1 MQHRRWLSL
10 AAGLF
15 TLSLVAAACNGET
28 ATTPPGTD
36 TTAPPVEKIEVTIY
50 GQGAWTGPANYLI
63 LPSMQGAQLR
73 FDELNADPTFP
84 ATITFNQAD
93 TQGSPD
99 NAPPVVEEI
108 VSDPNTVGVMGPGF
122 SGESEASGD
131 SFQGAGIPFVTA
143 SATNP
148 VLAQKGWTYW
158 YRGVANDHDQ
168 GGPAA
173 RYIDEILQ
181 AENVYVT
188 HDKSTY
194 GQGLAEIVRDN
205 LADAG
210 VNILGFEGIESGA
223 EDFSAL
229 ISAIQNADPAPDA
242 VYFGGYDFDFG
253 KIVKQARDAG
263 LDVPMM
269 SGDGS
274 VSSTLIDLA
283 GAGLTNVFLTCPC
296 NLSGDFIDKYNAE
309 YGGDASSVPVYV
321 GEGYDVATLLGNG
334 IKSAIEGGATTPVDI
349 RLGIKAY
356 LDTLTIDNPFA
367 GVAKN
372 YAFDPATHDIDAED
386 RLALVYFYE
395 ASDGVITTL
404 GIAPDVLGG

>member
-1 MQHRRWLSL
+1 MKHRNWLTACALVSVL
-10 AAGLF
+10 AIVG
-15 TLSLVAAACNGET
+15 AACSSDSSTPT
-28 ATTPPGTD
+28 ATGTG
-36 TTAPPVEKIEVTIY
+36 AVEKIPVTIY

-73 FDELNADPTFP
+73 FDELNADASYP

-99 NAPPVVEEI
+99 NAPPVVQE
-108 VSDPNTVGVMGPGF
+108 VVGDPNTVAVVGPGF

-131 SFQGAGIPFVTA
+131 SYEGAGIPFVTP

-158 YRGVANDHDQ
+158 YRGVANDNDQ
-168 GGPAA
+168 GVPAA
-173 RYIDEILQ
+173 RYI
-181 AENVYVT
+181 AEVLKAKNVYVT

-194 GQGLAEIVRDN
+194 GQGLAEIVRDT
-205 LADAG
+205 LDSAG
-210 VNILGFEGIESGA
+210 VNVLGFEGIESGA

-229 ISAIQNADPAPDA
+229 ISTLQNSDPAPDV

-283 GAGLTNVFLTCPC
+283 GSGLTNVYLTCPC
-296 NLSGDFIDKYNAE
+296 NLAGDFIQKYNDA
-309 YGGDASSVPVYV
+309 YGGDASGVPVYV

-334 IKSAIEGGATTPVDI
+334 IQAAIDGGATTPEEI
-349 RLGIKAY
+349 RAGIKAY
-356 LDTLTIDNPFA
+356 LDTLTIDSPFQ
-367 GVAKN
+367 GVAKA
-372 YAFDPATHDIDAED
+372 YAFDPTTHDIDATD
-386 RLALVYFYE
+386 RLALVYFYKGDNGE
-395 ASDGVITTL
+395 ITSL
-404 GIAPDVLGG
+404 GAAPEVLGG

>member
-1 MQHRRWLSL
+1 MKHRNWLTATVLVSVL
-10 AAGLF
+10 AIVG
-15 TLSLVAAACNGET
+15 AACSSDNSS
-28 ATTPPGTD
+28 TPSSTGTG
-36 TTAPPVEKIEVTIY
+36 AVEKIAVTIY

-73 FDELNADPTFP
+73 FDELNADPSYP

-99 NAPPVVEEI
+99 NAPPVVQE
-108 VSDPNTVGVMGPGF
+108 VVGDPNTVGVMGPGF

-131 SFQGAGIPFVTA
+131 SYEGAGIPFVTA

-158 YRGVANDHDQ
+158 YRGVANDNDQ

-173 RYIDEILQ
+173 RYIAEILK
-181 AENVYVT
+181 AKNVYVT

-194 GQGLAEIVRDN
+194 GQGLAGIVRDN
-205 LADAG
+205 LEAAG
-210 VNILGFEGIESGA
+210 VNVLGFEGIESGA

-229 ISAIQNADPAPDA
+229 ISTLQNSDPAPDV

-283 GAGLTNVFLTCPC
+283 GSGLTNVYLTCPC
-296 NLSGDFIDKYNAE
+296 NLAGDFIQKYNDA
-309 YGGDASSVPVYV
+309 YGGDASGVPVYV

-334 IKSAIEGGATTPVDI
+334 IKAAIDGGATTPEDI

-356 LDTLTIDNPFA
+356 LDTLTIDNPFQ
-367 GVAKN
+367 GVAKA
-372 YAFDPATHDIDAED
+372 YAFDPATHDIDAAD
-386 RLALVYFYE
+386 RLALVYFYKGDNGAIE
-395 ASDGVITTL
+395 SL
-404 GIAPDVLGG
+404 GSAPEVLGG